1 MSSGT
6 ISSFITNENKAL
18 LWSVLHGSGKFTGIP
33 DKHLHNV
40 KEMFEI
46 TIREMSEHYR
56 KINQPI
62 DLNNMNKEAVVVI
75 CKKIETVKQHFQ
87 PQAQPQTQPQTQ
99 TQIQHNFSN
108 QNHHTQ
114 QNYQKKQQQIPQ
126 LETIYKA
133 EDLQKERQNIF
144 QNEFKKKEEE
154 MSSILKLKKPEEIN
168 FTDDVYDKPIGDDME
183 RLLAEALASRERELE
198 QIKNVSF
205 TMPPPTAV
213 STTLKPITTTS
224 TPEPIISSSNQDFIT
239 YKMVRDKDGNDKHTK
254 ENEKRVSFGSELRII
269 ENNQN
274 DNEMNNNENSDEN
287 GDISFIFNKLKKIK
301 TTNKN
306 QYDNYDN
313 HNQYFSNVN
322 LDANNNNSNS
332 NNNNSNSNSNNN
344 NSNNNSNN
352 NNNDRIIL
360 HLSEDIKSIKNT
372 LAELMEKINKIYHE
386 SGMNSSSTN
395 LLQ

>member
-1 MSSGT
+1 MNPQSSMSTGT

-56 KINQPI
+56 RLNQPI

-75 CKKIETVKQHFQ
+75 CNKIMQLQQQLQ
-87 PQAQPQTQPQTQ
+87 PQL
-99 TQIQHNFSN
+99 QHNFSN

-205 TMPPPTAV
+205 TMPPPTAM

-274 DNEMNNNENSDEN
+274 DNEMNNNENGDEN

-301 TTNKN
+301 TTKKN
-306 QYDNYDN
+306 EYDNYDN
-313 HNQYFSNVN
+313 HDQYVSNVN
-322 LDANNNNSNS
+322 SNLNYGPNYNGNNNN
-332 NNNNSNSNSNNN
+332 NNNSNNN
-344 NSNNNSNN
+344 NSNNN
-352 NNNDRIIL
+352 NDHIIL

-386 SGMNSSSTN
+386 SGMNPSSSTN
-395 LLQ
+395 LLH